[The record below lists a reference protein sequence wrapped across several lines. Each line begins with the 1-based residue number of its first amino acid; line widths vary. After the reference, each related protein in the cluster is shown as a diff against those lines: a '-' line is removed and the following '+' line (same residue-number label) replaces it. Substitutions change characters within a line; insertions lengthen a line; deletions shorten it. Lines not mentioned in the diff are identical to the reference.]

1 MTGRVFPSF
10 MSTVGV
16 FAMLLSGCASFA
28 ETKTET
34 LPDGTVRHY
43 EEPVPLWAQV
53 ASVAKVVLTGDAT
66 PPDQN
71 VQFTKSSN

>member
-1 MTGRVFPSF
+1 MIVRVFPGF
-10 MSTVGV
+10 MSTVAV
-16 FAMLLSGCASFA
+16 FSMVFSGCASFT

-43 EEPVPLWAQV
+43 EEPVPFWVQA
-53 ASVAKVVLTGDAT
+53 ASVAKVILTGDAT
-66 PPDQN
+66 PPDQT

>member
-1 MTGRVFPSF
+1 MIARVVPGL
-10 MSTVGV
+10 MRTIGV
-16 FAMLLSGCASFA
+16 LAMLLSGCASFT

-34 LPDGTVRHY
+34 LPDGTVHHY

-66 PPDQN
+66 PPDPN